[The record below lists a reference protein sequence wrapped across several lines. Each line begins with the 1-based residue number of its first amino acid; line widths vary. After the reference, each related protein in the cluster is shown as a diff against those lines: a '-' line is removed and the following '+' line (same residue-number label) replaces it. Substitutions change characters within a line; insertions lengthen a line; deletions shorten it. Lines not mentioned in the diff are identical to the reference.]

1 MLLVSEDTAD
11 AYYNFD
17 SLEPFKDLR
26 WDKTAS
32 LVGAPATVAS
42 EGDKTAPKAAQ
53 IVMLPDRLSP
63 VIYSPS
69 NSVTG
74 YASTTY
80 GSDCLV

>member
-1 MLLVSEDTAD
+1 MSEETAD

-26 WDKTAS
+26 SDKTAS
-32 LVGAPATVAS
+32 LVKAFPRVAS
-42 EGDKTAPKAAQ
+42 QRDKTPKAAQ

-80 GSDCLV
+80 GSDCVV